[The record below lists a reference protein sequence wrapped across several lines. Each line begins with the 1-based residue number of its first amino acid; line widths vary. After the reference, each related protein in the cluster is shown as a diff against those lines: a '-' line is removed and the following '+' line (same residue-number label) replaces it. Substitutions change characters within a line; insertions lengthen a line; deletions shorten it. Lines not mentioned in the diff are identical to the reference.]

1 MSKSIKIEGYELI
14 TLVAK
19 KLLPLET
26 TIKVIYKANQSAIDN
41 NLFVKTDGDG
51 YYLRWEIDDYEVGNS
66 IFTDEE
72 LCFEVEIPD
81 MSILNLIRNK

>member
-1 MSKSIKIEGYELI
+1 MLSKTKLEGYELI

-41 NLFVKTDGDG
+41 NLFVKTDGQF
-51 YYLRWEIDDYEVGNS
+51 L
-66 IFTDEE
+66 
-72 LCFEVEIPD
+72 L
-81 MSILNLIRNK
+81 